1 MNVPDG
7 VLVAV
12 VGLLGGVLGFLART
26 VMDHR
31 TRIAILE
38 EATTA
43 VSKME
48 SKVDSLI
55 MDMADLKATVRE
67 RFK

>member
-1 MNVPDG
+1 VNVPDG

-48 SKVDSLI
+48 GKVDSLI